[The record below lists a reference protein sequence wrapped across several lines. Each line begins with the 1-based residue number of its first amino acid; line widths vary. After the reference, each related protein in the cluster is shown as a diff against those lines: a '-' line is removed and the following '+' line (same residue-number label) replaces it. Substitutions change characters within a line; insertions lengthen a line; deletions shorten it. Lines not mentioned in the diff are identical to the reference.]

1 MGVRIFAVNRSEKY
15 FHKPDNF
22 IPERWLPQGERSSE
36 FDADRLTASK
46 PFSVGFHSCLGKP
59 LAWLEMRLI
68 ITRLLWA
75 FDLAE
80 EDGMHVEFDDFPMM
94 MMVQKQSMMV
104 RVRAREG
111 VEYKALH
118 NSGA

>member
-1 MGVRIFAVNRSEKY
+1 
-15 FHKPDNF
+15 
-22 IPERWLPQGERSSE
+22 
-36 FDADRLTASK
+36 
-46 PFSVGFHSCLGKP
+46 
-59 LAWLEMRLI
+59 
-68 ITRLLWA
+68 
-75 FDLAE
+75 
-80 EDGMHVEFDDFPMM
+80 MHVEFDDFPMM